1 MLNSP
6 TANAADIHRTPLKND
21 TAPARDAGS
30 FRDPAGYV
38 FSNGRDIFRTVNA
51 IALDDFKKV
60 RASGVIEAMV
70 EHGLLI
76 PSEFVEPDAL
86 DRGLFVGA
94 RGELPELVI
103 RHPKVPFISYP
114 YEWTFGQL
122 KDAALAH
129 LDLQIRCLEYGVA
142 LSDASP
148 FNMQLFE
155 GRFRHIDLLSLTPYV
170 EGEPW
175 RGYNQFCRMFLAP
188 LLGEAWTGIA
198 FQPML
203 RGQIDGLDLH
213 DVSRMLPKTK
223 LWRSVNALL
232 HISFQAKVIARASST
247 KSISAKPA
255 KVSLPKSRFRAL
267 LLELHSWISGLNSGR
282 NRRSYW
288 SDYASDN
295 TYTSDTRRTKLD
307 FIRAWASKVR
317 GGMIWDIGGNSGDF
331 SKAALEG
338 GASLSVIFDSD
349 IDSLEKAYEDAK
361 RGVPILPLLVDIANP
376 SPQQGWKQ
384 RERAGLNERSR
395 PDGLIA
401 LAVIHHLAIG
411 RNLPLQ
417 EVVHWLVDAAP
428 EGIIEFVPKS
438 DPMIVEMLFEREDV
452 FVDYDE
458 EHFLAYLGE
467 KAEITGSARLPDNG
481 RFIVSYSRR

>member
-1 MLNSP
+1 
-6 TANAADIHRTPLKND
+6 
-21 TAPARDAGS
+21 
-30 FRDPAGYV
+30 
-38 FSNGRDIFRTVNA
+38 
-51 IALDDFKKV
+51 
-60 RASGVIEAMV
+60 
-70 EHGLLI
+70 
-76 PSEFVEPDAL
+76 
-86 DRGLFVGA
+86 
-94 RGELPELVI
+94 
-103 RHPKVPFISYP
+103 
-114 YEWTFGQL
+114 
-122 KDAALAH
+122 
-129 LDLQIRCLEYGVA
+129 
-142 LSDASP
+142 
-148 FNMQLFE
+148 
-155 GRFRHIDLLSLTPYV
+155 
-170 EGEPW
+170 
-175 RGYNQFCRMFLAP
+175 
-188 LLGEAWTGIA
+188 
-198 FQPML
+198 
-203 RGQIDGLDLH
+203 
-213 DVSRMLPKTK
+213 
-223 LWRSVNALL
+223 
-232 HISFQAKVIARASST
+232 
-247 KSISAKPA
+247 
-255 KVSLPKSRFRAL
+255 
-267 LLELHSWISGLNSGR
+267 
-282 NRRSYW
+282 
-288 SDYASDN
+288 
-295 TYTSDTRRTKLD
+295 
-307 FIRAWASKVR
+307 
-317 GGMIWDIGGNSGDF
+317 MIWDIGGNSGDF